1 MRSGVEYFFATP
13 STKAEILALKQ
24 NVLRKNTYVQ
34 TKAILKINVTE
45 AGAIFFKA
53 TSLFLTQWLH

>member
-1 MRSGVEYFFATP
+1 MRSGVEYFYATP

-45 AGAIFFKA
+45 AGAISKC
-53 TSLFLTQWLH
+53 LFRIF

>member
-1 MRSGVEYFFATP
+1 MLSGVEYFYATP

-34 TKAILKINVTE
+34 TEAILKNQRDLSR
-45 AGAIFFKA
+45 
-53 TSLFLTQWLH
+53 SLFLNAYFKTYP